1 MRDERDQAPETAP
14 GGPRG
19 SAVAPLSASGECA
32 PVHHPSLFS
41 SPHLRVARGPYGADP
56 DVVIDSRLHSAERP
70 LPACEIR
77 RLFRS
82 VQTLEKCSRTARNCK
97 KLQRKRIV
105 ETASSQET
113 HAVCR
118 FAIVGSD
125 LQYTISQAQDGALQ
139 SMVERAMR
147 NHPSCSLAAA
157 RHQVSVVRRETD
169 AAPLIY
175 WCGTQRPRNPKRP
188 CAILGPGAYQQ
199 GKRLRGSAGASHSRD
214 RGNLVGAA

>member
-1 MRDERDQAPETAP
+1 MKGNKVFPISRRCVSVDRVFPKARRNSDNKLDASCMSDTRLDERYQAPETAL

-19 SAVAPLSASGECA
+19 SAVAPLSTSGKCA

-56 DVVIDSRLHSAERP
+56 DVVIDSPLHSAERP
-70 LPACEIR
+70 LRACEIR

-125 LQYTISQAQDGALQ
+125 L
-139 SMVERAMR
+139 
-147 NHPSCSLAAA
+147 
-157 RHQVSVVRRETD
+157 
-169 AAPLIY
+169 
-175 WCGTQRPRNPKRP
+175 
-188 CAILGPGAYQQ
+188 
-199 GKRLRGSAGASHSRD
+199 
-214 RGNLVGAA
+214 